1 MQGLCFKKKTISP
14 NIFLTCEPLQQHTLG
29 GIGIEFL
36 DSWFDTQNAV
46 LNKKTP
52 HGVAYNLE
60 HWFLRSCHGTWWLFG
75 SQTIEIKETDE
86 STHLDQS

>member
-52 HGVAYNLE
+52 HGVALKYTLNIGFSAPAMA
-60 HWFLRSCHGTWWLFG
+60 HGGFLG
-75 SQTIEIKETDE
+75 
-86 STHLDQS
+86 